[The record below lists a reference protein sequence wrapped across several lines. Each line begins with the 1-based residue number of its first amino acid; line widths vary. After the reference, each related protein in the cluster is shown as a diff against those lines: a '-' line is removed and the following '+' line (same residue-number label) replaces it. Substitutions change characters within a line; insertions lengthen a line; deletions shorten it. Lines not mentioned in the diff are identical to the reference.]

1 MLASTKPFSLVGS
14 NMYADDLS
22 IHLCNPA
29 RLAALRAE
37 ALLDTPTDEA
47 FDRLSRLAAR
57 LVKAP
62 VDLVL
67 LVVADRK
74 FFKICIGL
82 PEPWRSLRETPLSH
96 SFCQHNRIAGHP
108 LLIEDA
114 RTHPLV
120 NDNLAIREL
129 NVIAYLGIP
138 LVTSDGY
145 VLCSFCVIDSKPR
158 WWGGGRH
165 RHPGLGC
172 SGDDRDPAT
181 NGDRSS
187 VPGRRGTRQPC

>member
-1 MLASTKPFSLVGS
+1 
-14 NMYADDLS
+14 MYADDLS

-37 ALLDTPTDEA
+37 ALLDTLTEEA
-47 FDRLSRLAAR
+47 FDRLSRLTAR
-57 LVKAP
+57 LVNSPIA
-62 VDLVL
+62 LVS
-67 LVVADRK
+67 LVVADRQ
-74 FFKICIGL
+74 FFESFISL
-82 PEPWRSLRETPLSH
+82 SEPRRSLRETPLSH

-129 NVIAYLGIP
+129 NVIAYLGIA

-145 VLCSFCVIDSKPR
+145 VLCSFCVINSKPR
-158 WWGGGRH
+158 WWRGGRH

-187 VPGRRGTRQPC
+187 VQGRGGTQRPC